1 MTGDRIVGGE
11 AAPSPIPWQVS
22 VRQGQSGL
30 FVCLFVCLFVYLFV
44 YVFVL
49 MDRSYRSILHPL
61 QIQDGVTFV
70 VVPFWTPKL

>member
-30 FVCLFVCLFVYLFV
+30 FVCLFVYI
-44 YVFVL
+44 FVL
-49 MDRSYRSILHPL
+49 MDSSYRSILQPL

-70 VVPFWTPKL
+70 VVPFWMPKL

>member
-30 FVCLFVCLFVYLFV
+30 FVCLFVCLSICLFM
-44 YVFVL
+44 FL
-49 MDRSYRSILHPL
+49 
-61 QIQDGVTFV
+61 F
-70 VVPFWTPKL
+70 

>member
-22 VRQGQSGL
+22 VRQGQSG
-30 FVCLFVCLFVYLFV
+30 LFVCLFVYLFV